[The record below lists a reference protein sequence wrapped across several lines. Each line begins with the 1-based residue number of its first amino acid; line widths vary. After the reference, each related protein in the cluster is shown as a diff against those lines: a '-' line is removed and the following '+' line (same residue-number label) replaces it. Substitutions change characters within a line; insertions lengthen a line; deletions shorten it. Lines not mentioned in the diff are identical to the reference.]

1 MHPIGNYIW
10 NTKGMQLYICKM
22 IAHYGNS
29 TIKLIDIV
37 KKKKS
42 NVLKP
47 TIYSK
52 PKGNSDMEIWN
63 SLTQKQRLR
72 HLLWI

>member
-1 MHPIGNYIW
+1 
-10 NTKGMQLYICKM
+10 MQLYLCKM
-22 IAHYGNS
+22 IAHYGNL
-29 TIKLIDIV
+29 TIKLTDIV
-37 KKKKS
+37 KKKKKKL

-52 PKGNSDMEIWN
+52 PKGNSDMEIRN

-72 HLLWI
+72 HLL

>member
-1 MHPIGNYIW
+1 
-10 NTKGMQLYICKM
+10 MQLYLCKM
-22 IAHYGNS
+22 IAHYGNL
-29 TIKLIDIV
+29 TIKLTDIV
-37 KKKKS
+37 KKKKEKKL

-72 HLLWI
+72 HLL